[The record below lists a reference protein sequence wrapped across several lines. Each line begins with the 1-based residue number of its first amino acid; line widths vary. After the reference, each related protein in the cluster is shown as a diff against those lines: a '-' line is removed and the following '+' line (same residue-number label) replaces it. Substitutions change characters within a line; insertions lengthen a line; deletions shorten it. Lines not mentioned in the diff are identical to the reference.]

1 METQDKHKKSINNTR
16 RTIYLGLFI
25 GITIILTRYLNIHI
39 TFLTFNGFPI
49 ILSGIIFGPLSG
61 AIVGAMSDILGYML
75 NSFGKPYHPGFTLTA
90 ALTGFIPALFL
101 ISFQKKNKIP
111 PFWYLTLAILTG
123 QFITKIILIPYFYS
137 HLMGEG
143 IIFIKILEEF
153 FSQLIHIPLYAFLI
167 NKILRVYYLS

>member
-90 ALTGFIPALFL
+90 ALTGFIPSEKKQDTPFLVSYSGNFNRTIYNKNYIDPLFL
-101 ISFQKKNKIP
+101 FTLNGRRDYIHKNSGRIFLP
-111 PFWYLTLAILTG
+111 VNS
-123 QFITKIILIPYFYS
+123 YS
-137 HLMGEG
+137 PLC
-143 IIFIKILEEF
+143 F
-153 FSQLIHIPLYAFLI
+153 F
-167 NKILRVYYLS
+167 NK